1 VPRTNGPHEEGV
13 QSVALALRIIEHV
26 TEMRRPVGVTALATA
41 LGINKSRIHRHL
53 QTLVAR
59 GYLSRE
65 EETDRYGTGPRLV
78 SLGRLI
84 VDNID
89 IVDAAMPVL
98 RGLRDAL
105 GHYSVLSQ
113 VEDDGVRVL
122 ASVSGR
128 SLVEIGVRR
137 GSLLLFHA
145 SAQGKVA
152 LAFGPDE
159 TRLRV
164 LRSRL
169 EMLTPS
175 TIVSATQLEQELERV
190 RARGWATGFNESL
203 IGLNTLAA
211 PIFDAP
217 GNLVGTIGIVD
228 SIQFIEE
235 VPSEHQVREIV
246 EAAAR
251 ISEMLGYRGRQVG
264 AQSRPQAASA

>member
-1 VPRTNGPHEEGV
+1 VPRNNDPPGEGV
-13 QSVALALRIIEHV
+13 QSVVLALRIIEHV

-41 LGINKSRIHRHL
+41 LGMNKSRIHRHL

-65 EETDRYGTGPRLV
+65 EETDRYGTGARLV
-78 SLGRLI
+78 SLGRRI
-84 VDNID
+84 VDN
-89 IVDAAMPVL
+89 VDLVDVAMPVL

-113 VEDDGVRVL
+113 LEEEGVRVM

-152 LAFGPDE
+152 LAYGPEE
-159 TRLRV
+159 TRHRV

-169 EMLTPS
+169 EMLTSS
-175 TIVSATQLEQELERV
+175 TIVSPVQLEQELERI

-203 IGLNTLAA
+203 LGLNTLAA
-211 PIFDAP
+211 PVFDAP
-217 GNLVGTIGIVD
+217 GNLVGAIGIVD

-235 VPSEHQVREIV
+235 SPSEHQIRETMD
-246 EAAAR
+246 AAAR
-251 ISEMLGYRGRQVG
+251 VSEMLGYQGTR
-264 AQSRPQAASA
+264 AEARPARRTMSP

>member
-1 VPRTNGPHEEGV
+1 VPRINGPQEDGV
-13 QSVALALRIIEHV
+13 QSVVLALRIIEHV

-41 LGINKSRIHRHL
+41 LGMNKSRIHRHL
-53 QTLVAR
+53 QTLVGR

-84 VDNID
+84 VDNTD

-113 VEDDGVRVL
+113 VEEDGVRVL

-152 LAFGPDE
+152 LAFGPEE
-159 TRLRV
+159 TRRRV

-175 TIVSATQLEQELERV
+175 TIVSATQLEQELERI

-211 PIFDAP
+211 PVFDAP
-217 GNLVGTIGIVD
+217 GNLVGAIGIVD

-235 VPSEHQVREIV
+235 VPSEHQIRETV
-246 EAAAR
+246 NAAAR
-251 ISEMLGYRGRQVG
+251 ISEMLGYRGHRTG
-264 AQSRPQAASA
+264 ARATPQSADA